1 MKKNMI
7 SKITSLLLVGIS
19 ASMIGCSADSD
30 SGTSDAASLSFPTN
44 AVVAEP
50 TLENGILV
58 EDAVATNQTSNISL
72 LNGVESSSKLNVA
85 LLGTQVSD
93 AISKKIKGANL
104 NSYALNGTISESY
117 SCSGGGIMSI
127 NATETEFVSATMTM
141 SLAQCNEGGT
151 VMNGSIYG
159 SLSNYDAN
167 FNDYKDMT
175 LKFTSD
181 FTVTEGATQSKIV
194 KNSYMTANVLSYTY
208 SSMTAKY
215 AMSMQATDGTDSY
228 GIKDAIYYGTSD
240 GYYTS
245 MYQTQ
250 GRIYINNLAS
260 YVDYDTTYDMSATP
274 FVFSGSSITSGEAR
288 YNMENGG
295 KVKIAV
301 ESYDNPITY
310 VDVNGDGTYELRE
323 I

>member
-7 SKITSLLLVGIS
+7 SKVASFLLVGVAI
-19 ASMIGCSADSD
+19 SMIGCGGDSD
-30 SGTSDAASLSFPTN
+30 SGTSDTASLSFPTN

-58 EDAVATNQTSNISL
+58 ENVVATNQTSGIPL
-72 LNGVESSSKLNVA
+72 LNGIESSSKFNVA
-85 LLGTQVSD
+85 LLGSQVSD

-104 NSYALNGTISESY
+104 NSYALNETISESY
-117 SCSGGGIMSI
+117 SCSGGGTMSI
-127 NATETEFVSATMTM
+127 NGSGTEFVGATMTM
-141 SLAQCNEGGT
+141 TLAQCDEGGA
-151 VMNGSIYG
+151 VINGSIYA
-159 SLSNYDAN
+159 SVSNYDTN

-175 LKFTSD
+175 IKFTSD
-181 FTVTEGATQSKIV
+181 FTVTEGATQAKIA

-208 SSMTAKY
+208 TSMTSKF
-215 AMSMQATDGTDSY
+215 AMSIQATDGTDSY
-228 GIKDAIYYGTSD
+228 GIKDAVYYSTSD
-240 GYYTS
+240 VSDTS

-295 KVKIAV
+295 KVKIVV
-301 ESYDNPITY
+301 ESNNPITY
-310 VDVNGDGTYELRE
+310 VDVDGDGTYELSE